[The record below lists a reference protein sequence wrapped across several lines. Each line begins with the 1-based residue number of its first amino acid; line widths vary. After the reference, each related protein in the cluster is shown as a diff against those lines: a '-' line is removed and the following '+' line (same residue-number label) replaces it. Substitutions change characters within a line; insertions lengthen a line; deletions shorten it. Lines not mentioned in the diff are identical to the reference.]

1 MILLGTTCV
10 SSSRKTLKVTFTD
23 SNTSMSWS
31 NLFTALTYYARD
43 NGQSMDRI
51 ASKPFYGRTFVDR
64 MSYLH
69 NWNINFFGLP
79 GQPISHNLVM
89 LRHEIAAVGVAKEP
103 VKNTYC
109 QTWLARQKKLK
120 DAADKKA
127 DKTPKSSKA

>member
-1 MILLGTTCV
+1 MILLGMTCV
-10 SSSRKTLKVTFTD
+10 SSSQKTLKVTFTD

-69 NWNINFFGLP
+69 NWDFKFFGLP
-79 GQPISHNLVM
+79 IDAVSRNLVT
-89 LRHEIAAVGVAKEP
+89 LRHEIAQTGVAREP
-103 VKNTYC
+103 IKNSYSHK
-109 QTWLARQKKLK
+109 WLLRQKKLK
-120 DAADKKA
+120 DIADKKA
-127 DKTPKSSKA
+127 DKTPKSSRA